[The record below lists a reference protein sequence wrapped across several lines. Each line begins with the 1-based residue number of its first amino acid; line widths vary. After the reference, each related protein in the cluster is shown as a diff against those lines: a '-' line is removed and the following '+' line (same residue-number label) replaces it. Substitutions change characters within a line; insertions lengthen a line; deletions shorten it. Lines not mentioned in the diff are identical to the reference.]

1 MATKTITVHMPDE
14 HAEPAWEVALLFP
27 AQGEWSE
34 DEYLWLTDHTRGMV
48 EFSDG
53 RVEVLPMSTDEHQ
66 RIVLFLYRALYAF
79 LAARGLG
86 IVLVAPLRLRV
97 RPGWYR
103 EPDLL
108 LLLSADDPRRSNQYW
123 TGADLVLEV
132 VSPDDP
138 QRDLVRKR
146 RDYARAG
153 IPEYWIVNPA
163 SEQILVLRLAGTA
176 YVEHG
181 VFTRGME
188 ATSALLERFT
198 VAVAAVLDA
207 V

>member
-1 MATKTITVHMPDE
+1 MPTKTITVHIPDD
-14 HAEPAWEVALLFP
+14 HADPAWEVALLFP

-34 DEYLWLTDHTRGMV
+34 DDYLWLTDHTRAMV
-48 EFSDG
+48 EFTDG
-53 RVEVLPMSTDEHQ
+53 HVEVLPMPADEHQ
-66 RIVLFLYRALYAF
+66 RVVLFLYRALYAL

-97 RPGWYR
+97 RAGRYR

-108 LLLSADDPRRSNQYW
+108 LLLSANDPRRGNRYW
-123 TGADLVLEV
+123 TGADLVVEV
-132 VSPDDP
+132 ASADDP
-138 QRDLVRKR
+138 QRDLVQKR
-146 RDYARAG
+146 GEYAQAG
-153 IPEYWIVNPA
+153 IPEYWIVDPV

-181 VFTRGME
+181 VFTRGTQ
-188 ATSALLERFT
+188 ATSALLEGFT

>member
-1 MATKTITVHMPDE
+1 MP
-14 HAEPAWEVALLFP
+14 
-27 AQGEWSE
+27 
-34 DEYLWLTDHTRGMV
+34 TDA
-48 EFSDG
+48 
-53 RVEVLPMSTDEHQ
+53 HQ

-79 LAARGLG
+79 LAVRGAG
-86 IVLVAPLRLRV
+86 IILVAPLRLRV
-97 RPGWYR
+97 RTGRYR

-108 LLLSADDPRRSNQYW
+108 LLLSAADPRRSNRYW

-146 RDYARAG
+146 REYARAG

-163 SEQILVLRLAGTA
+163 TEQILVLRLAETT

-181 VFTRGME
+181 VFTRRMQ
-188 ATSALLERFT
+188 ATSALLEDFT

-207 V
+207 E

>member
-1 MATKTITVHMPDE
+1 MP
-14 HAEPAWEVALLFP
+14 
-27 AQGEWSE
+27 
-34 DEYLWLTDHTRGMV
+34 
-48 EFSDG
+48 
-53 RVEVLPMSTDEHQ
+53 TDEHQ

-79 LAARGLG
+79 VAARGLG
-86 IVLVAPLRLRV
+86 IVLVAPLRLRL
-97 RPGWYR
+97 RTGRYR

-108 LLLSADDPRRSNQYW
+108 LLLSANDPRRRNRYW
-123 TGADLVLEV
+123 TGADLVVEV

-146 RDYARAG
+146 REYARAG

-163 SEQILVLRLAGTA
+163 SEQILVLRLGGAT

-181 VFTRGME
+181 VFRRDMQ
-188 ATSALLERFT
+188 ATSALLDGFA
-198 VAVAAVLDA
+198 VPVAAVLDA